1 MNSKNAAA
9 IHACTPSTLAL
20 SVAGRLPPNSATSAP
35 NSARISTH
43 SSIEPSWFPHTPVI
57 L

>member
-1 MNSKNAAA
+1 MNRIERDRDPRLHRQHVGLEPGRQIAAEHRDQRA
-9 IHACTPSTLAL
+9 EH
-20 SVAGRLPPNSATSAP
+20 
-35 NSARISTH
+35 ARISTH